1 MDTKTYPARQW
12 VGEDF
17 LQRNL
22 PAGRGQRFVILHCG
36 IENGFIE
43 NCSLVFQS
51 KANDGRDYHS
61 EMNSRIL
68 KTWIEEQLIPNLPED
83 SVVVII
89 MDNASNHST
98 LIEGSKAPTSGSRKD
113 EIKKF

>member
-1 MDTKTYPARQW
+1 
-12 VGEDF
+12 
-17 LQRNL
+17 
-22 PAGRGQRFVILHCG
+22 
-36 IENGFIE
+36 
-43 NCSLVFQS
+43 
-51 KANDGRDYHS
+51 
-61 EMNSRIL
+61 MNSRIL

-113 EIKKF
+113 EMKKWLNGREFDPQHKKESCMKFRSLVKKIF